1 MRNAMMNSS
10 TPPAM
15 FSDGCVRPR
24 KSRIAVPANREHSR
38 ITSAMTSSR
47 AVICARRRG
56 VKRDSTA
63 LKTGMLPSGSMTKN
77 NVAAAAAMSDQFMSS
92 LRRDR

>member
-1 MRNAMMNSS
+1 MADLSELYQEVILDHNRKPRN
-10 TPPAM
+10 
-15 FSDGCVRPR
+15 F
-24 KSRIAVPANREHSR
+24 KIAVPANRKISK

-63 LKTGMLPSGSMTKN
+63 LKIAMLPSGSMTKN
-77 NVAAAAAMSDQFMSS
+77 NVAAAAAMSDQIM
-92 LRRDR
+92 